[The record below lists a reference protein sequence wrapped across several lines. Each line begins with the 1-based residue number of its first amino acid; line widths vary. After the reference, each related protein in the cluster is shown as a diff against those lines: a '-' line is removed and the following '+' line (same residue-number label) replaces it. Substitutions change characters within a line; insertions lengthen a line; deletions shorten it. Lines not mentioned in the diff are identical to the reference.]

1 MTPSTTQPDHD
12 RTGLE
17 RRLEAVERALSD
29 EEPLERIDRLD
40 DLEERVVELEAA
52 VQALRGY
59 VGSVRAVN
67 EDVERRADRAFR
79 KAAVVERHLAPHA
92 ATGAPRRD
100 GGGGLSDTD
109 RVGRDGTDRVGRGDG
124 SRADRGESRPD
135 GRRERGTDGRS
146 EGWEGE
152 DGPPGDS
159 PPRRTTRDHPD
170 GDGGASPGALSRLR
184 RRL

>member
-1 MTPSTTQPDHD
+1 MTPSTTRPDHD

-29 EEPLERIDRLD
+29 DEPLERIDRLD

-67 EDVERRADRAFR
+67 EDVERRADRAYR
-79 KAAVVERHLAPHA
+79 KATAVERHLAPHA

-100 GGGGLSDTD
+100 GGEGPEDE
-109 RVGRDGTDRVGRGDG
+109 GRDGRADASRADA
-124 SRADRGESRPD
+124 SRADRDERDAVDERIPD
-135 GRRERGTDGRS
+135 GHPEDRERGGTGQ
-146 EGWEGE
+146 GN
-152 DGPPGDS
+152 S
-159 PPRRTTRDHPD
+159 PPQRTGIDHPD
-170 GDGGASPGALSRLR
+170 GGGDTSPGALSRLR
-184 RRL
+184 RHL

>member
-1 MTPSTTQPDHD
+1 MTPSTTRPDHD
-12 RTGLE
+12 RTALE

-79 KAAVVERHLAPHA
+79 KAAAVERHLAPET
-92 ATGAPRRD
+92 ATGAPRHD
-100 GGGGLSDTD
+100 GGDD
-109 RVGRDGTDRVGRGDG
+109 DGRDGRDGAGRDGRHERATGGRPEPAGGGHARAGDPPPQRPG
-124 SRADRGESRPD
+124 DDPD
-135 GRRERGTDGRS
+135 GGSD
-146 EGWEGE
+146 
-152 DGPPGDS
+152 
-159 PPRRTTRDHPD
+159 
-170 GDGGASPGALSRLR
+170 ASQGALSRLR